1 MDGITTLENQA
12 AAMILR
18 VALTMATELTA
29 RYHISMEVSASH
41 GVQHLCDT
49 TVMDLLKRSQVQR
62 ASSLADTTP
71 LKN

>member
-29 RYHISMEVSASH
+29 RYHINMEVSASH

-49 TVMDLLKRSQVQR
+49 TVMELLSRSRVPR
-62 ASSLADTTP
+62 A
-71 LKN
+71 